1 MQKFYNKCR
10 MKKFINYCYLA
21 IIAIVMMACGGIS
34 PELDQLSG
42 EENGHGYMDLGLSV
56 MWAHVNMGAEVVG
69 EYGDFYAWGETEPKD
84 YFSYD
89 NYKYCKREGT
99 AYKYLKYCTDPSSG
113 PVDGLT
119 TLEPEDDAAHV
130 QWGGSWRMPTK
141 EEWIELRE
149 KCTWKYSHENN
160 KKGWTVTGPNGNKI
174 FFPLAG
180 GQTWN
185 EISSR
190 GSAGYYR
197 SATLG
202 EKYSSTTYIVIMFSD
217 DDDESAVTWSDGSR
231 AFGQSI
237 RPVCTIV
244 K

>member
-1 MQKFYNKCR
+1 

-56 MWAHVNMGAEVVG
+56 MWAQVNLGASMIG
-69 EYGDFYAWGETEPKD
+69 EYGDYYAWGETETKD
-84 YFSYD
+84 YFWY
-89 NYKYCKREGT
+89 NTYKYCEGRQNT
-99 AYKYLKYCTDPSSG
+99 YTKYCINPSEG
-113 PVDGLT
+113 KVDSLT
-119 TLEPEDDAAHV
+119 TLELEDDAAHV

-217 DDDESAVTWSDGSR
+217 DDDESAVTWGDGSR